1 MNSKFEIADNQ
12 FEGQIINLK
21 ERITNLKAQPSH
33 GMI

>member
-21 ERITNLKAQPSH
+21 ERITNLK
-33 GMI
+33 GK